1 MSSDRFSVDDPVRDN
16 RINRAY
22 FMASLSEL
30 DKVARQNAQPTT
42 FPLKS
47 IWKNEEASG
56 QDLYLRIVL
65 EQFLGEGQ
73 IYRDED
79 DRFGLTDEGRRTYRP
94 G

>member
-1 MSSDRFSVDDPVRDN
+1 
-16 RINRAY
+16 
-22 FMASLSEL
+22 MASLSEL

-42 FPLKS
+42 FLLKS
-47 IWKNEEASG
+47 IWKNEEASE
-56 QDLYLRIVL
+56 QDLCLRIVL

-79 DRFGLTDEGRRTYRP
+79 DRFGLTDEGRRTYCP